1 MRSRKRSPRWLGQ
14 TYRKTVQESGMQAK
28 GLFVRLKKNHGPL
41 RLSWGAVLP
50 LILILSI
57 LHFGVSLFSDAGTS
71 RWVDA
76 AALGLVVMLVW
87 VAHHTV
93 VSQVKELNA
102 VVRGLGV
109 MESSRDGL
117 TFARG
122 GGLDEVKAAIM
133 QLQTACARLQIRLR
147 EAETKYRNLL
157 GQIPVVTYVASL
169 DDTLGK
175 VVISPQM
182 GPLLGYSA
190 TQWLQSPDLW
200 IRHIHPD
207 DRKKVLDQI
216 KQVYTTG
223 EPLSCEYRMLDRYGR
238 VMWFRDEARVV
249 RDRQGRPQFL
259 QGLLLDTS
267 EQKRSEEAL
276 RESEERFRK
285 IVDTAHEGIWVVDL
299 SGRTTYANHR
309 LAEMLGMSLQE
320 MLDAT
325 YHQVVDGGSRLG
337 DSDPGGLLGTGR
349 QETREVAL
357 RHKEKGL
364 LWVLLASSP
373 LENGAGQRVGTL
385 HMVRDISERK
395 KMEEQLREYGE
406 RLRLLASHL
415 ERIRE
420 EERTWIAREI
430 HDELGQGL
438 TGLKLDLAEL
448 DRKLARMEPREETG
462 APRERIQEML
472 HRVDETIRT
481 VREICTQLRP
491 PILDNLGLEAA
502 IEWQLGEFERKTGVR
517 CRFQTW
523 KTDPGLDAERTTALF
538 RVFQE
543 LLTNAARHSGAS
555 LVEVR
560 LEAAEGHVMLELQ
573 DNGRGF
579 QEEACCGKSGLGLL
593 GIRERVGLLGG
604 SFQLESGAGRGTRA
618 AVRVPLGGKDE

>member
-1 MRSRKRSPRWLGQ
+1 M
-14 TYRKTVQESGMQAK
+14 
-28 GLFVRLKKNHGPL
+28 RLKKNHGL
-41 RLSWGAVLP
+41 RRLSWGAALP
-50 LILILSI
+50 LILVLSI
-57 LHFGVSLFSDAGTS
+57 VQFAVLLFSDMQTS
-71 RWVDA
+71 RWVGG
-76 AALGLVVMLVW
+76 AALGLVVMLAW
-87 VAHHTV
+87 VAHRTII
-93 VSQVKELNA
+93 SQVKELLTI
-102 VVRGLGV
+102 VRELGV
-109 MESSRDGL
+109 LESSRDGL
-117 TFARG
+117 AFARG
-122 GGLDEVKAAIM
+122 SGLDELKAALT
-133 QLQTACARLQIRLR
+133 QLETVCTRLELRMR

-157 GQIPVVTYVASL
+157 GQIPVITYVASL

-182 GPLLGYSA
+182 GPLLGYST

-207 DRKKVLDQI
+207 DRKKVLDRI
-216 KQVYTTG
+216 KEVCATG

-285 IVDTAHEGIWVVDL
+285 IVDTAHEGIWVVDG

-320 MLDAT
+320 MLDASFEE
-325 YHQVVDGGSRLG
+325 VVFRKS
-337 DSDPGGLLGTGR
+337 GLQALEKEPLENGM
-349 QETREVAL
+349 QQTREVAL
-357 RHKEKGL
+357 RKRDGGL

-373 LENGAGQRVGTL
+373 LQDSLGQRAGTL
-385 HMVRDISERK
+385 HMVADISERK
-395 KMEEQLREYGE
+395 NMEEQLREYGE
-406 RLRLLASHL
+406 RLRLLAAHL
-415 ERIRE
+415 ERVRE

-448 DRKLARMEPREETG
+448 DRRIARLEPHQVEGFSRQ
-462 APRERIQEML
+462 RIQEML
-472 HRVDETIRT
+472 HRVDDTIRE
-481 VREICTQLRP
+481 VRRICTQLRP

-523 KTDPGLDAERTTALF
+523 KTDPGLDTDRTTALF
-538 RVFQE
+538 RIFQE

-555 LVEVR
+555 LVQVR

-604 SFQLESGAGRGTRA
+604 SFQLESSVGRGTKA
-618 AVRVPLGGKDE
+618 AVRVPLGRKNE